1 MSKYNGPGVETK
13 LAFLGLS
20 SWLACWNAGSKGREG
35 DGIGEVIRSLHDMSL
50 KGS

>member
-1 MSKYNGPGVETK
+1 MKTK

-20 SWLACWNAGSKGREG
+20 SWVACWNAGSKGRGEG
-35 DGIGEVIRSLHDMSL
+35 DGVAEVNRSLDRVGL